1 MPSPAYSKTK
11 GRLWEN
17 AIVEFLGSAITA
29 ETERRRLSGV
39 NDKGDIA
46 GIRGV
51 VIEAKNERTYKIPE
65 WIRES
70 VREAANAKADLGV
83 VWFRLNGRPK
93 AQDGVVAMRPQ
104 DFLALLA
111 RAGYVTLA
119 ESEDA
124 PVSSSETL

>member
-1 MPSPAYSKTK
+1 MPSPAYSKSK

-17 AIVEFLGSAITA
+17 AIVAFLDEMIAE

-46 GIRGV
+46 GIRNV

-65 WIRES
+65 WIREA
-70 VREAANAKADLGV
+70 VREAGNARADLGV
-83 VWFRLNGRPK
+83 VWFRLNGKPK
-93 AQDGVVAMRPQ
+93 ARDGVVVMRPQ
-104 DFLALLA
+104 DFLMLLA
-111 RAGYVTLA
+111 KAGYVTLA
-119 ESEDA
+119 DVDDG